1 MLAGT
6 AIAGK
11 KYLSK
16 DGTPVKVV
24 GTKGDKVVLK
34 SEATGN
40 EILVSKNYPLQEY
53 DDQKINSESK
63 ILLRSNGPCKTGK
76 EQKHKSETLASVID
90 PLLFAGG
97 KTVEEIV
104 EEIEKKKLS
113 IAKDRDL
120 SANVRARMVN
130 YRRQGYQIEK
140 TEDKKVRI
148 VKLNK

>member
-1 MLAGT
+1 MLAGA
-6 AIAGK
+6 AITGK
-11 KYLSK
+11 RYLSK
-16 DGTPVKVV
+16 DGTPVKVI

-40 EILVSKNYPLQEY
+40 EILVSKNYHLQEY
-53 DDQKINSESK
+53 DEQKVNSEAK
-63 ILLRSNGPCKTGK
+63 VLIKSNGGDKTGQSRK
-76 EQKHKSETLASVID
+76 PKGETLASVID

-104 EEIEKKKLS
+104 KEVEKKKLS

-130 YRRQGYQIEK
+130 YRRQGYQVEK

-148 VKLNK
+148 LKPNK